1 MMNVTLICVGKPKED
16 YLRDACSEYEKRL
29 GAFCRLSAEVIE
41 PEKLSDNP
49 SDSEIQAALQKEGD
63 KILKKIPSGAYVV
76 AMCIEGKE
84 MTSPQLAETIEKI
97 PLSGFGSAAFVIG
110 SSYGLCSRVKE
121 VSALKLS
128 MSRMTFPHQLARVM
142 LLEQIYRAYSIL
154 GNRRYHK

>member
-63 KILKKIPSGAYVV
+63 KILKKIPSGAYIV

-128 MSRMTFPHQLARVM
+128 MSRMTFPHQFARVM